1 MARNPGGRR
10 GAGGSRRE
18 TVTVKTARGR
28 KLSSTRWLQRQLN
41 DPYVQEAQRLGFRS
55 RAAFKLQALDE
66 KYRLFRGGARVVD
79 LGAAPGGW
87 TQVAVAAIGESGRVV
102 SVDLSEIE
110 PVAGAE
116 MLVGDVYDADIAA
129 RITDALGG
137 PADVVMSDMA
147 APSTGHGAT
156 DHLRVIALLEAA
168 YDVARPL
175 LKPGGTFVGKI
186 LQGGTEREMLAILKR
201 DFTKVVH
208 AKPAASRKDSS
219 EMYLVATGFRG
230 T

>member
-1 MARNPGGRR
+1 MARSPGGRK
-10 GAGGSRRE
+10 GAGGSRRA

-66 KYRLFRGGARVVD
+66 KYRLFRRGARVVD

-116 MLVGDVYDADIAA
+116 MLVGDVYDTDIDA
-129 RITDALGG
+129 RITEALGG

-147 APSTGHGAT
+147 APSTGHSAT
-156 DHLRVIALLEAA
+156 DHLRVMALLEAA

-175 LKPGGTFVGKI
+175 LKPGGTFIGKI
-186 LQGGTEREMLAILKR
+186 LQGGTERELLSVLKH